1 MQSNLKIGAQAE
13 SFYRWKENCYNK
25 ARELG
30 FSYIDY
36 DLCDTDKEWYQ
47 CDEAKMKEMMFEER
61 ERIEAAGITVSQVHG
76 PWRWPPQ
83 DDTDENR
90 AERLEKMKR
99 SIVLTKYLGCKYFVI
114 HPIMPYGIEDKL
126 MGEDKVQ
133 STWDLNWVF
142 MNELLQTAKEHD
154 IVICFENMPMPN
166 FAIGS
171 PEEILQF
178 VEKMNDEHFQICLDT
193 GHVAVYENENLAD
206 AVRLF
211 GDHMKVMHVHDN
223 DGTRDQHLLPYFGVI
238 NWEEFGAA
246 LKEIGYEGV
255 FSFET
260 SPPKKLPNPVYEKAC
275 SMMYKMAENLLQYN
289 GDNQNA

>member
-13 SFYRWKENCYNK
+13 SFYRWNENCYNK

-114 HPIMPYGIEDKL
+114 HPII
-126 MGEDKVQ
+126 
-133 STWDLNWVF
+133 STIKYS
-142 MNELLQTAKEHD
+142 AID
-154 IVICFENMPMPN
+154 II
-166 FAIGS
+166 IYRRY
-171 PEEILQF
+171 
-178 VEKMNDEHFQICLDT
+178 LDIFF
-193 GHVAVYENENLAD
+193 
-206 AVRLF
+206 LF
-211 GDHMKVMHVHDN
+211 FIPI
-223 DGTRDQHLLPYFGVI
+223 TPT
-238 NWEEFGAA
+238 
-246 LKEIGYEGV
+246 
-255 FSFET
+255 FS
-260 SPPKKLPNPVYEKAC
+260 C
-275 SMMYKMAENLLQYN
+275 
-289 GDNQNA
+289 